1 MAISNLLIMPN
12 LNPRIWDD
20 NQKLFPEIRKKL
32 LTISKEFLDEVV
44 GAIKIKY
51 VVLTGSLCTFHWR
64 ADSDWD
70 LHIIAEPKEDSY
82 KEVLLDYFATKSK
95 EFNNRHDITL
105 KGYKVEVNLKDIESE
120 YEHKAIYDLIKDNW
134 IIEPKEDQEN
144 MLFLDNP
151 KVLELAHKFQ
161 NRIDDMI
168 VKGAPLSDFKTLRD
182 ELKQLRTKGL
192 QEGGEYSLGNLV
204 FKTLRYSGHL
214 QKIADYRL
222 SLFDKELSLE
232 NFIKF
237 YNTKISF

>member
-1 MAISNLLIMPN
+1 MAISNLITMSK
-12 LNPRIWDD
+12 LNPRIWDE

-32 LTISKEFLDEVV
+32 LAISKEFLDDMV

-51 VVLTGSLCTFHWR
+51 IILTGSLCTFHWR

-82 KEVLLDYFATKSK
+82 EDVILDYFATKSK
-95 EFNNRHDITL
+95 DFNNRHNITI
-105 KGYKVEVNLKDIESE
+105 KGYKVEVNIKDIETE
-120 YEHKAIYDLIKDNW
+120 YEHKAIYDLVKNNW

-144 MLFLDNP
+144 MFFLDNP
-151 KVLELAHKFQ
+151 KVLELAHEYQ
-161 NRIDDMI
+161 NRIDDLI
-168 VKGAPLSDFKTLRD
+168 VQGASLSEFKELRN
-182 ELKQLRTKGL
+182 ELKELRTKGL
-192 QEGGEYSLGNLV
+192 MEGGEYSLGNLV

-237 YNTKISF
+237 FNSELSF